1 PQGRYRHRRR
11 QPRGSRVE
19 GRQGRVPG
27 GEGRNRPRAGGLGLV
42 RRKAAPGQRQHDP
55 GHHHPGEAR
64 DGKGDLPQGRD
75 DQHDD
80 GTGDQARRPGHRQ
93 RPQVARRSNR
103 RRQQIPGH
111 RQRVECDSL
120 ISRRDRAGPGASDR
134 SGAGISARKGGEI
147 MQRNE
152 KQELVGALRAKMVKA
167 EIAIAVGYKNIDA
180 AATVKLRK
188 TFRDN
193 KVDYKVVKNTLARL
207 AAKGTPLEKFTEGL
221 RGPNAIILGY
231 DDVVAPAKV
240 LRDVLKEQ
248 GEKMTVKAGVVQGN
262 LVDAK
267 VLAAL
272 ANMPGLPELR
282 GMLAAMIAGPATKLV
297 RLLNTPGGQIARV
310 LKAKSEK
317 AA

>member
-1 PQGRYRHRRR
+1 
-11 QPRGSRVE
+11 
-19 GRQGRVPG
+19 
-27 GEGRNRPRAGGLGLV
+27 
-42 RRKAAPGQRQHDP
+42 
-55 GHHHPGEAR
+55 
-64 DGKGDLPQGRD
+64 
-75 DQHDD
+75 
-80 GTGDQARRPGHRQ
+80 
-93 RPQVARRSNR
+93 
-103 RRQQIPGH
+103 
-111 RQRVECDSL
+111 
-120 ISRRDRAGPGASDR
+120 
-134 SGAGISARKGGEI
+134 

-193 KVDYKVVKNTLARL
+193 KVDYKVIKNTLARL

-221 RGPNAIILGY
+221 DGSNAIILGY
-231 DDVVAPAKV
+231 EDVVAPAKG

-267 VLAAL
+267 ALAAL
-272 ANMPGLPELR
+272 ADMPGLPELR
-282 GMLAAMIAGPATKLV
+282 GMLAGVIAAPASRLV
-297 RLLNTPGGQIARV
+297 RLLSTPGTQLARV
-310 LKAKSEK
+310 LQAKSEK

>member
-1 PQGRYRHRRR
+1 
-11 QPRGSRVE
+11 
-19 GRQGRVPG
+19 
-27 GEGRNRPRAGGLGLV
+27 
-42 RRKAAPGQRQHDP
+42 
-55 GHHHPGEAR
+55 
-64 DGKGDLPQGRD
+64 
-75 DQHDD
+75 
-80 GTGDQARRPGHRQ
+80 
-93 RPQVARRSNR
+93 
-103 RRQQIPGH
+103 
-111 RQRVECDSL
+111 
-120 ISRRDRAGPGASDR
+120 
-134 SGAGISARKGGEI
+134 

-193 KVDYKVVKNTLARL
+193 KVDYKVAKTPLARL

-221 RGPNAIILGY
+221 DGSNAIILGY
-231 DDVVAPAKV
+231 EDVVAPAKV

-267 VLAAL
+267 ALAAL
-272 ANMPGLPELR
+272 ADMPGLPELR
-282 GMLAAMIAGPATKLV
+282 GMLAGVIAAPASRLV
-297 RLLNTPGGQIARV
+297 RLLSTPGSQLARV

-317 AA
+317 PAWQPPGRTWRKHTFFNILLRCKRRAVKRKRLSWLT